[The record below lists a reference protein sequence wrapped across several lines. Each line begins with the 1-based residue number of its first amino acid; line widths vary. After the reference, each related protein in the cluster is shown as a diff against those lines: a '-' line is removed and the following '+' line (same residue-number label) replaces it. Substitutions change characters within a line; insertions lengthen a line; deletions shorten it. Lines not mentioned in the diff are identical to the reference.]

1 MSAPNPAPAA
11 GSDDPCHSSAEE
23 LAAAVPAPPTVEEAV
38 RLAKGFSNPT
48 RLRILAM
55 LRLGEVCV
63 HQIVDTLEME
73 QSAVSHQL
81 RTLRAARLVEHTKR
95 GRHVYYRLA
104 DAHVLA
110 MLEGILSHSR
120 EV

>member
-1 MSAPNPAPAA
+1 MKGPPAGEQCHLSPA
-11 GSDDPCHSSAEE
+11 E
-23 LAAAVPAPPTVEEAV
+23 LAAAVLPAPTVEEAV
-38 RLAKGFSNPT
+38 RLAKGFADPT
-48 RLRILAM
+48 RLRILAL

-63 HQIVDTLEME
+63 HQIVDALGLE

-81 RTLRAARLVEHTKR
+81 GTLRAARLVESTRR

-104 DAHVLA
+104 DEHVAA
-110 MLEGILSHSR
+110 MLEGVLLHSQ